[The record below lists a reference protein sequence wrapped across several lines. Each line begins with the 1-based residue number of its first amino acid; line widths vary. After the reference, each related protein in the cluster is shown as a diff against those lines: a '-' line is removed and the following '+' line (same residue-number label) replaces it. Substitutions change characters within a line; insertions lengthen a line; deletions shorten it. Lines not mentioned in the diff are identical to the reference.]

1 MKTLSLAMAAAFALV
16 LSIAT
21 PASAHEHMKMA
32 KAGDLV
38 ISDFW
43 ARATPPSAKTG
54 AAFMVIKNT
63 GATDDVLIGAASSI
77 AKDTQIHETQME
89 GGVMKMRH
97 VGKIAI
103 PAGGMA
109 TLKPGSFH
117 IMFVGLHKPVKEGDT
132 IALTLTF
139 EKSGSVEL
147 MVKAQKSMGKTMG
160 NGDKPMD
167 HGTMKTN

>member
-1 MKTLSLAMAAAFALV
+1 MKTLSIMMACAVAFI
-16 LSIAT
+16 LSIST
-21 PASAHEHMKMA
+21 PASAHEHMKTA

-38 ISDFW
+38 ISGFW
-43 ARATPPSAKTG
+43 ARTTPPTAKTG
-54 AAFMVIKNT
+54 AAYMVIKNT
-63 GATDDVLIGAASSI
+63 GATDDVLIGAASTI
-77 AKDTQIHETQME
+77 ANDTQIHETQIE

-117 IMFVGLHKPVKEGDT
+117 IMFVGLHNPVKEGDT

-147 MVKAQKSMGKTMG
+147 MVKAQKSMGKA
-160 NGDKPMD
+160 MD
-167 HGTMKTN
+167 HGAMKTN